1 MDRFLMFGKLTI
13 GLSEAE
19 STLERYGKMEFQPV
33 VNSLFHL
40 QFTLSI
46 KFHKTSKIFWDCLL
60 DSLILFLGKEQSPSF
75 THPTLIKKWQRIFG
89 QILWTIN

>member
-46 KFHKTSKIFWDCLL
+46 KFHKTSKIF
-60 DSLILFLGKEQSPSF
+60 
-75 THPTLIKKWQRIFG
+75 
-89 QILWTIN
+89 